1 MFATFRNWKLLFRD
15 EGRWQL
21 WVIGLFVLMQG
32 LVIVNAVLHN
42 PEMGYDAD
50 DHLSY
55 MQVLP
60 ERLPSSQ
67 DTREFFSAP
76 LPYFIPGVVDEVCT
90 RIFAA
95 RDPNW
100 VFEYCRD
107 WGGNTAQ
114 GLNVLLSFGAGIL
127 MLSLAQRLRPG
138 SWYFK
143 VGVLLLLTLLTVYYK
158 TFAQVRGEPYVVFF
172 TVWILD
178 VLFAWIDAPLSAVG
192 WQQGVGLGVL
202 VGLLMLSRQWG
213 AMLIPVLLLF
223 PLMMFWV
230 RRRLDWGLLRTLVL
244 GALTAALV
252 GGWFYVW
259 LLIRYDTLTAFNLKT
274 PGFSF
279 ANQPYKFYRHTGLED
294 WELFRVPIR
303 ENFANEFMPIMY
315 SDTWGDYWG
324 YFVFIRAKSYLGE
337 KGYEN
342 GAQIAPYLGRVNL
355 VSLYPTFLMALGL
368 LLGLHH
374 VVRLRI
380 EKTNAKFML
389 MWIFLVSAG
398 LMYGYFVIAYPDPPR
413 GATIK
418 PTYVLHAL
426 IVLPL
431 FAADFLET
439 LRRRSAR
446 GWWLAV
452 GLLVLV
458 LIHNLP
464 AMVTRYNVF
473 L

>member
-15 EGRWQL
+15 EGRWQP

-42 PEMGYDAD
+42 PEMGYDAE

-60 ERLPSSQ
+60 ERLPSPQ

-76 LPYFIPGVVDEVCT
+76 LPYFIPGIVDEGCT
-90 RIFAA
+90 RIFAQ

-107 WGGNTAQ
+107 WGGKTAQ
-114 GLNVLLSFGAGIL
+114 GLNVLLSFGVGIL

-143 VGVLLLLTLLTVYYK
+143 VSTLLLLLLFTVYYK

-172 TVWILD
+172 AMWILD
-178 VLFAWIDAPLSAVG
+178 VLFKWTDAQSAVG
-192 WQQGVGLGVL
+192 WRQGLGLGAL

-213 AMLIPVLLLF
+213 AMLLPALLLL
-223 PLMMFWV
+223 PLLMLWA
-230 RRRLDWGLLRTLVL
+230 RRRFDWGLLRTLAVGAL
-244 GALTAALV
+244 GAALI
-252 GGWFYVW
+252 GGWFYAW

-279 ANQPYKFYRHTGLED
+279 ANQPYKFYRHTGLQD
-294 WELFRVPIR
+294 WELFRVPVR

-324 YFVFIRAKSYLGE
+324 YFVFIRNYLP
-337 KGYEN
+337 
-342 GAQIAPYLGRVNL
+342 I
-355 VSLYPTFLMALGL
+355 
-368 LLGLHH
+368 
-374 VVRLRI
+374 LR
-380 EKTNAKFML
+380 EM
-389 MWIFLVSAG
+389 
-398 LMYGYFVIAYPDPPR
+398 R
-413 GATIK
+413 
-418 PTYVLHAL
+418 
-426 IVLPL
+426 
-431 FAADFLET
+431 
-439 LRRRSAR
+439 
-446 GWWLAV
+446 
-452 GLLVLV
+452 
-458 LIHNLP
+458 
-464 AMVTRYNVF
+464 
-473 L
+473 